1 MGLVA
6 IWENKI
12 ELGQCETVIPEFK
25 VQVHCGWFELLPHIG
40 KLHILCWPTLRKKES
55 ALKKQKNT
63 IPSPSK

>member
-12 ELGQCETVIPEFK
+12 ELGQCYTVIPEFK
-25 VQVHCGWFELLPHIG
+25 VQVHCGWFELLPV
-40 KLHILCWPTLRKKES
+40 LANYTLFVDLLWDRKIRL
-55 ALKKQKNT
+55 LKKQKNT